1 MLIPSLV
8 VSLEVSIV
16 KFCEAPQQA
25 LFFFKVGLTVAQKA
39 LLILSSHIIVR
50 FEMHLI
56 EGFELICS
64 SLASFQF

>member
-25 LFFFKVGLTVAQKA
+25 LFFKVGLTVAQKA

-50 FEMHLI
+50 FEIWLKD
-56 EGFELICS
+56 LN
-64 SLASFQF
+64 